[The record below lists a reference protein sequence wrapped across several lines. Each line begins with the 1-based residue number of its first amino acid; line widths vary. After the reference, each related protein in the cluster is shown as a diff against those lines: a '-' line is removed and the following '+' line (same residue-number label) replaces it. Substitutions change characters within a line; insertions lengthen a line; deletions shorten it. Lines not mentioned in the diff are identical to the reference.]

1 MAAFVKNDITDKG
14 LALLAK
20 VQMGEKLTFSKIG
33 IGSGVLPGTTSIRS
47 LTAMIQPVMDVTITR
62 KKINEDQTVTIGGI
76 FNNTDVQQEFYFREL
91 ALYAIDPNLGEI
103 LYCYGNAGNGAELI
117 PAHDTQ
123 TLVEKIIDIV
133 TYIGDATEVNAL
145 MKTEAYASA
154 KDLETLS
161 DEVEQVKLEV
171 SDIQDKL
178 VRMQQ
183 SLDLMGVHVY
193 THTKEG
199 TVHNFA
205 GEGATGRAKI
215 TADFNPGDTI
225 QLNGEPVTG
234 TSGSEPV
241 NGDTLVKGQWVL
253 FVADAEGG
261 QINFKGGG
269 GLSDSKLNQATATA
283 DHVWV
288 GDTFYAKGSKAVQ
301 TGTLDVPGATAAPED
316 VVAGETFFAGSAE
329 KKTGTLQDQPS
340 RTDALTLSAVQSD
353 GYMLARIPKGAYR
366 TPDASGYPVIGVSQS
381 DVFNSL
387 NLSEKGGV
395 TRAVSV
401 YDYGMDNVGIRIPAG
416 IYKTPGD
423 GEYPVIT
430 ASNADLIAA
439 MNIISHGGFTN
450 AASVYNYGG
459 SRVGIRIPKG
469 LYDTEGNSGYP
480 VILAYNTDVMDA
492 IGLNSQAGMT
502 EAVSNYE
509 IDEDTVGLR
518 IPSGLYQTAGDS
530 GYPVIKEPINELSWI
545 VKPFFHQNTENSN
558 FGSSYS
564 LIGYS
569 GEVFAVSLF
578 ITRPSGIDSFYFGT
592 EPQGNCEEL
601 FKDESKIQDQYGNTV
616 AREITVIVRF
626 TDNSSTPYIISFGN
640 TSGQT
645 LTIKSIQL
653 VGNR

>member
-33 IGSGVLPGTTSIRS
+33 IGSGTLPGTKTIRS
-47 LTAMIQPVMDVTITR
+47 LTEMVQPVMDVTITR

-91 ALYAIDPNLGEI
+91 ALYAIDPNVGEI

-123 TLVEKIIDIV
+123 TLVEKIVDIV

-145 MKTEAYASA
+145 MKTEAYASVQ
-154 KDLETLS
+154 DLEELS
-161 DEVEQVKLEV
+161 DEVDRVKLEV
-171 SDIQDKL
+171 SGIQDKL
-178 VRMQQ
+178 VQMQQ
-183 SLDLMGVHVY
+183 SLDQMGVHVY
-193 THTKEG
+193 THKKTG
-199 TVHNFA
+199 TVHNFT

-215 TADFNPGDTI
+215 TADFNTGDTI
-225 QLNGEPVTG
+225 QLNGQPVTG

-301 TGTLDVPGATAAPED
+301 TGTLDVPGATATPED
-316 VVAGETFFAGSAE
+316 VVAGETFFAGSAA
-329 KKTGTLQDQPS
+329 KQTGTLQDQPS

-395 TRAVSV
+395 TEGLSS
-401 YDYGMDNVGIRIPAG
+401 YDYGGDKVGIRIPAG
-416 IYKTPGD
+416 IYKTPGNS
-423 GEYPVIT
+423 GYPVIT
-430 ASNADLIAA
+430 VNDEELISVLGFTSQ
-439 MNIISHGGFTN
+439 NGFTN
-450 AASVYNYGG
+450 ALSSYNYGRG
-459 SRVGIRIPKG
+459 IVGIRIPKG
-469 LYDTEGNSGYP
+469 LYETEGNSGYP
-480 VILAYNTDVMDA
+480 VILEGESDILNALGLSSKSAFTD
-492 IGLNSQAGMT
+492 
-502 EAVSNYE
+502 AVSNYE
-509 IDEDTVGLR
+509 YDTNTVGIR
-518 IPSGLYQTAGDS
+518 IPKGLYQLGGS
-530 GYPVIKEPINELSWI
+530 NGYPVIKEKKIELSWI
-545 VKPFFHQNTENSN
+545 VNPQVAFSEDNTTSPASTSK
-558 FGSSYS
+558 GMQV
-564 LIGYS
+564 GQ
-569 GEVFAVSLF
+569 VFLMMAFV
-578 ITRPSGIDSFYFGT
+578 TRTAGIDTFYFGAEST
-592 EPQGNCEEL
+592 SGSHQVLYTNE
-601 FKDESKIQDQYGNTV
+601 FKIKDAYGTTA
-616 AREITVIVRF
+616 ARGIVVIVRCVSNG
-626 TDNSSTPYIISFGN
+626 TYRINWGSGT
-640 TSGQT
+640 GQT
-645 LTIKSIQL
+645 VTYRTIRI
-653 VGNR
+653 V